1 MIDYKQ
7 ILDLLKDRDDY
18 LILIHR
24 NPDGD
29 AIGSAEALRLLL
41 LALGKKAEILSYD
54 PAPAYLRFLPKKP
67 FFSAEN
73 GTLPADRTY
82 ISVDVAEEKL
92 FGFDP
97 DAIPGG
103 IYLKIDHH
111 KTGRDFAAFNFV
123 DPTASA
129 AGEMVYL
136 LGLEAGVESLP
147 FFTAIYGAIASDTG
161 CFRYSNATARTFS
174 IASRLICCG
183 VDTKMMNAAL
193 FENKDRLMV
202 KANAIGILSATFHF
216 GGRAAVLVFTNE
228 MCAQNG
234 LQSEHLAELSSV
246 LREIEGVEL
255 SVVLKEKK
263 DAPGSY
269 RISARSKHYFD
280 CTALCAAFSGGGH
293 ARAAGGDI
301 CASSAQQ
308 AEAQIL
314 LEIGRQLSN
323 P

>member
-1 MIDYKQ
+1 MLDYQ
-7 ILDLLKDRDDY
+7 LIVDLLLKKDNY

-29 AIGSAEALRLLL
+29 AIGSAEALRILL

-54 PAPAYLRFLPKKP
+54 PAPAYLRFLPEKP

-73 GTLPADRTY
+73 GILPADRTY

-92 FGFDP
+92 FGFHP
-97 DAIPGG
+97 DSIPGG
-103 IYLKIDHH
+103 VYLKIDHH
-111 KTGRDFAAFNFV
+111 KTGNDFAAYNFV
-123 DPTASA
+123 DAAASA
-129 AGEMVYL
+129 AGEIVYL
-136 LGLEAGVESLP
+136 LGKKA
-147 FFTAIYGAIASDTG
+147 AIKDPSFHRACYAAIASDTG
-161 CFRYSNATARTFS
+161 CFRYSNATAETFS
-174 IASRLICCG
+174 IASELICNG
-183 VDTKMMNAAL
+183 VDTKALNASL
-193 FENKDRLMV
+193 FENKNRLMV
-202 KANAIGILSATFHF
+202 KANAVGILSASFHF
-216 GGRAAVLVFTNE
+216 DGRAALLTFTNE
-228 MCAQNG
+228 MCQKEG
-234 LQSEHLAELSSV
+234 FQSEHLAELSSV

-280 CTALCAAFSGGGH
+280 CTTLCAAFSGGGH

-301 CASSAQQ
+301 CAPSAQE
-308 AEAQIL
+308 AERQIL
-314 LEIGRQLSN
+314 REIGRQMSN